1 MWYNSGASR
10 ASRLVNLLKI
20 GRFAVGLLLRIVTFS
35 LALRAFEF
43 RLRTCT
49 GAGEHC
55 TFDNDND
62 SRYDNGSHNHSQLK
76 VNFLVQDYQLSLC
89 FS

>member
-1 MWYNSGASR
+1 MALR
-10 ASRLVNLLKI
+10 ARLVNKLTV
-20 GRFAVGLLLRIVTFS
+20 GRFAVGLLLRFVTFS

-62 SRYDNGSHNHSQLK
+62 SRYDNDSHNHSQLK